1 MLLFVQKENHF
12 KCSAFFLFLWSDRLL
27 EIVTATEKGYMIW
40 QEVFDNGVKVTKEK
54 LCVML
59 QKNLHNYIHV
69 LISVACIWKSYIP
82 I

>member
-1 MLLFVQKENHF
+1 
-12 KCSAFFLFLWSDRLL
+12 
-27 EIVTATEKGYMIW
+27 MIW